1 MTRRAVAIGA
11 LLWLALASSIAA
23 GIVAGSLI
31 SAATVRAAVVPASS
45 GAMRVYDAR
54 PDGPEPSPS
63 LWWPGTPTGK
73 RPAVYLAPA
82 AAMTP
87 AGTTTPAPARAL
99 PAAGVAS
106 GIASTYGPGWT
117 GALAVP
123 EGPGVRVRVC
133 GPGGCVVRI
142 STDAGPDLA
151 MQRAGRVVDL
161 DVPSFELV
169 CGCGW
174 RRGLVRVTVER
185 LP

>member
-31 SAATVRAAVVPASS
+31 SAAAVRAAVVPASS
-45 GAMRVYDAR
+45 GATRVYDGR
-54 PDGPEPSPS
+54 PDGLAPSTS
-63 LWWPGTPTGK
+63 LWWPGTPIGK

-87 AGTTTPAPARAL
+87 AGTMTPAPARPL

-106 GIASTYGPGWT
+106 FVAPGYGARYLALPG
-117 GALAVP
+117 GA
-123 EGPGVRVRVC
+123 GTRVRVC
-133 GPGGCVVRI
+133 GPAACVVRT

-151 MQRAGRVVDL
+151 MQRAGRIADLSLVD
-161 DVPSFELV
+161 FRRV
-169 CGCGW
+169 CGCDPW
-174 RRGLVRVTVER
+174 AVGLVRVTLEM